1 MTGRGSSL
9 ATGRMRTFTRPM
21 TSVCQDLHRA
31 CSDRS
36 VDGSGRWGTAGR
48 AAEWL
53 GSHLRSLSLVLPSES
68 VWENDVFRTETR
80 TAWYLVSCIVSMRA
94 VHELVPQLYPQ
105 PPLLSCGSLPQGC
118 MPQLDAS
125 LPAPE
130 YLHQEPEDLVPPPGI
145 QSVPPPLRHP
155 SVLS

>member
-105 PPLLSCGSLPQGC
+105 PPPSCHQAPSLRAVY
-118 MPQLDAS
+118 MPS
-125 LPAPE
+125 WTPR

-145 QSVPPPLRHP
+145 ESVPPPLRHR
-155 SVLS
+155 SVLA